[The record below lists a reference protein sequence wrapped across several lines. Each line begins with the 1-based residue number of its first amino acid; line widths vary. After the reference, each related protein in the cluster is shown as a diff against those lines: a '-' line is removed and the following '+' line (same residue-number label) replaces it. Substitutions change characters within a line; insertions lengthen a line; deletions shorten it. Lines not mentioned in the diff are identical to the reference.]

1 VANNFGFNI
10 GGGSGGIAN
19 LVQAPKVTP
28 VRSVQFAPTPQ
39 RRQKVTE
46 KDPKDNILAAIVGS
60 LAPAAVDS
68 GLEYLAKKSDFI
80 DNLLYKPDTL
90 TRQEYGVATPM
101 TGAGTSIANINQVK
115 KNTLEN
121 TLGGGRPLTDD
132 QYEALEDNAILDK
145 LNIGQYDA
153 GISNP
158 RQVEEARLRRRVERA
173 LPSSRAPRQETLFG
187 RGLKSALSYA
197 PAMAFA
203 DEDDGSV
210 ASYISALGAGS
221 KLDSALDSTRLD
233 NFLKR
238 ETERGKAL
246 LDVGNFDDVM
256 GNGAV
261 VRAGSNTPVT
271 VRRRMKVSPDKT
283 IQYILSQGDAEVDV
297 VTAADGTQVPVKA
310 GEYYVK
316 PEFVL
321 DTTKLKDPEH
331 IELLVTDEVEPKKS
345 TGQVRYRIDE
355 NGQTVGELF
364 VTDYLNNGK
373 LTSVSK
379 MNELYGDVWI
389 RPGPGFGYK
398 EREFGRAANAPKWME
413 DRDVSSSAVTNSL
426 RPLKVLSKLALK
438 AIGWDPETGTQLE
451 ANAVPSLFSVAGGI
465 GPEIKNLQQEVGAVT
480 NFVNTFFKETQG
492 KTTIGFIKQ
501 SQQAASQS
509 GKYGS
514 NVNYFS
520 GVIDSQLLYDEAI
533 ESGDTAAINS
543 TRREYRQALRRFR
556 DNVAD
561 QGGEIGN
568 FAGLD
573 LDNNAS
579 WNQTAIE
586 RAAILSAQLK
596 LAYASAAQ
604 DGSTGVA
611 LSDRDV
617 NNYLEQI
624 GFGYKNPFVIIDKVQ
639 TAFNSL
645 IGDFDNQ
652 LTPRRLARNSVLN
665 TPEAIQDLDIH
676 LRGYGINQR
685 QLEEL
690 RDLSK
695 PLKERQALYSD
706 VMEKIDRRTGSLGST
721 HYVYDPESGRV
732 LFKGIQKIMRN
743 EHASQLEYFE
753 NNLLKF
759 NNTSLDEIIEG
770 VDRRYGIGSPSNQ
783 GSTDQ
788 SSSAPTLGF

>member
-1 VANNFGFNI
+1 MANNFGFNI
-10 GGGSGGIAN
+10 GGGGIAN

-80 DNLLYKPDTL
+80 DNLLYKPDAL

-173 LPSSRAPRQETLFG
+173 LPSSRAPRQETLLG
-187 RGLKSALSYA
+187 RGLKTALSYA

-321 DTTKLKDPEH
+321 DTTKLKEPEH
-331 IELLVTDEVEPKKS
+331 IELLVTDEADPKKS
-345 TGQVRYRIDE
+345 TGQVRYRLDE

-364 VTDYLNNGK
+364 VVDYLNDGK
-373 LTSVSK
+373 LTSVSE

-389 RPGPGFGYK
+389 KPGPGFGYK
-398 EREFGRAANAPKWME
+398 EREFERKAGAPKWME
-413 DRDVSSSAVTNSL
+413 NRDLATSALQNSL
-426 RPLKVLSKLALK
+426 NPLRTLSKISLR
-438 AIGWDPETGTQLE
+438 AIGWDENTGTIIE
-451 ANAVPSLFSVAGGI
+451 ANEEPDLFSTAGGL
-465 GPEIKNLQQEVGAVT
+465 GPLVEDLKREATSAFG
-480 NFVNTFFKETQG
+480 FVNSLLQDTQ
-492 KTTIGFIKQ
+492 KRSAYSVIRD

-509 GKYGS
+509 NKYGS
-514 NVNYFS
+514 NVNYFA
-520 GVIDSQLLYDEAI
+520 GVIESQIAYDEAI
-533 ESGDTAAINS
+533 ESGDTSAINS
-543 TRREYRQALRRFR
+543 SRKEYRQALRRFR
-556 DNVAD
+556 DNVSD
-561 QGGEIGN
+561 QGGDVSN

-579 WNQTAIE
+579 WNKTAVD
-586 RAAILSAQLK
+586 RAAILSSQLK

-624 GFGYKNPFVIIDKVQ
+624 GFGYKNPFTVVDKVQ
-639 TAFNSL
+639 TAFNNL
-645 IGDFDNQ
+645 VGNFDNN
-652 LTPRRLARNSVLN
+652 LTPRTLAKKSNEN

-676 LRGYGINQR
+676 MRSYGIPQR
-685 QLEEL
+685 QLDQL

-695 PLKERQALYSD
+695 PLEERQALYSD
-706 VMEKIDRRTGSLGST
+706 VMDKVNRRAGSLGSS
-721 HYVYDPESGRV
+721 HFYYDPANGRIKFRGV
-732 LFKGIQKIMRN
+732 QHIMRN
-743 EHASQLEYFE
+743 LYPTQLEYFE
-753 NNLLKF
+753 NNLLRYSKT
-759 NNTSLDEIIEG
+759 NLDEIVEG
-770 VDRRYGIGSPSNQ
+770 VDRRYGIADPSAQNPA
-783 GSTDQ
+783 DQ
-788 SSSAPTLGF
+788 SSPTPTFSF

>member
-1 VANNFGFNI
+1 
-10 GGGSGGIAN
+10 
-19 LVQAPKVTP
+19 
-28 VRSVQFAPTPQ
+28 
-39 RRQKVTE
+39 
-46 KDPKDNILAAIVGS
+46 
-60 LAPAAVDS
+60 
-68 GLEYLAKKSDFI
+68 
-80 DNLLYKPDTL
+80 
-90 TRQEYGVATPM
+90 
-101 TGAGTSIANINQVK
+101 
-115 KNTLEN
+115 
-121 TLGGGRPLTDD
+121 
-132 QYEALEDNAILDK
+132 
-145 LNIGQYDA
+145 
-153 GISNP
+153 
-158 RQVEEARLRRRVERA
+158 
-173 LPSSRAPRQETLFG
+173 
-187 RGLKSALSYA
+187 
-197 PAMAFA
+197 
-203 DEDDGSV
+203 
-210 ASYISALGAGS
+210 
-221 KLDSALDSTRLD
+221 
-233 NFLKR
+233 KR

-586 RAAILSAQLK
+586 RAAILSARLK
-596 LAYASAAQ
+596 LAYASAA
-604 DGSTGVA
+604 
-611 LSDRDV
+611 
-617 NNYLEQI
+617 
-624 GFGYKNPFVIIDKVQ
+624 
-639 TAFNSL
+639 
-645 IGDFDNQ
+645 
-652 LTPRRLARNSVLN
+652 
-665 TPEAIQDLDIH
+665 
-676 LRGYGINQR
+676 
-685 QLEEL
+685 
-690 RDLSK
+690 
-695 PLKERQALYSD
+695 
-706 VMEKIDRRTGSLGST
+706 
-721 HYVYDPESGRV
+721 
-732 LFKGIQKIMRN
+732 
-743 EHASQLEYFE
+743 
-753 NNLLKF
+753 
-759 NNTSLDEIIEG
+759 
-770 VDRRYGIGSPSNQ
+770 
-783 GSTDQ
+783 
-788 SSSAPTLGF
+788 